1 MDAFTQ
7 SEQLVQNG
15 QTDATSAS
23 SDAKTAP
30 DQKGLYAFP
39 KRQIEIGE
47 ADEASVFLETRIED
61 IEITEHLTHPSLV
74 EPLTLLGDARITQG
88 QIKEGLLLY
97 DRAIFIQRVNFGLF
111 DSKQLKIIYKEA
123 DGLKLLGDLEE
134 AQKRE
139 EYAYEIL
146 QRAYS
151 QDDLRRIPGLVRLAE
166 FYDTIYGYLASR
178 VFYRKSLQILIANGR
193 EWELEAIPLHNGIAH
208 SYLMERFP
216 PFYVSDG
223 FDSRSIGI
231 VPGLNDADRFQQNL
245 SINNFPEGERALQAA
260 VTIAT
265 QQEPQNKELIE
276 EATMRLGD
284 WHLMWGR
291 QKEAN
296 ALYISVYQSMEAR
309 KIDPN
314 LTFEIPKLIYLPEPK
329 EPRRPESMQ
338 SVEPKQGLVELK
350 FLVKTNGRIAK
361 METIKTEPPK
371 LMEFQIRRSLR
382 EAVFRPAFFEGIPVK
397 NYPHTFVY
405 EYDYFPSENLPGSSP

>member
-23 SDAKTAP
+23 SDAKAAP

-276 EATMRLGD
+276 ETTMRLGD
-284 WHLMWGR
+284 WHLMWDR

-296 ALYISVYQSMEAR
+296 SLYISVYQSMEAR
-309 KIDPN
+309 NIDPN
-314 LTFEIPKLIYLPEPK
+314 LTFAIPKLIYLPEPK

-405 EYDYFPSENLPGSSP
+405 EYDYFPPENLPGSTP

>member
-23 SDAKTAP
+23 SDAKAAP

-111 DSKQLKIIYKEA
+111 DSKQLNIIYKEA

-231 VPGLNDADRFQQNL
+231 VPALNDADRFQQNL

-276 EATMRLGD
+276 EAIMRLGD
-284 WHLMWGR
+284 WHLMWDR

-309 KIDPN
+309 NIDPN

-338 SVEPKQGLVELK
+338 SVEPAQGLVELK

>member
-1 MDAFTQ
+1 MA
-7 SEQLVQNG
+7 
-15 QTDATSAS
+15 
-23 SDAKTAP
+23 
-30 DQKGLYAFP
+30 
-39 KRQIEIGE
+39 
-47 ADEASVFLETRIED
+47 
-61 IEITEHLTHPSLV
+61 
-74 EPLTLLGDARITQG
+74 QG
-88 QIKEGLLLY
+88 QIKEGLLQY
-97 DRAIFIQRVNFGLF
+97 DRAIFVQRVNFGLF
-111 DSKQLKIIYKEA
+111 DSDQLNIIYKEA

-146 QRAYS
+146 QRAYN

-166 FYDTIYGYLASR
+166 FYDSIYAYLASR

-231 VPGLNDADRFQQNL
+231 VPGLNDADLFQQNL

-265 QQEPQNKELIE
+265 QQEPQNTELIE
-276 EATMRLGD
+276 ETTMRLGD
-284 WHLMWGR
+284 WHLMWDR

-296 ALYISVYQSMEAR
+296 ALFTSVYQSMEAR
-309 KIDPN
+309 NIDPN
-314 LTFEIPKLIYLPEPK
+314 LTFAKPKLIYLPEPK
-329 EPRRPESMQ
+329 TPKPKGLLSSAEPEKG
-338 SVEPKQGLVELK
+338 VVELK

-361 METIKTEPPK
+361 METVRSEPPK
-371 LMEFQIRRSLR
+371 QMEFQIRRSLR
-382 EAVFRPAFFEGIPVK
+382 DAVFRPAFFEGIPVK

-405 EYDYFPSENLPGSSP
+405 EYDYFPSEDLPDPIP

>member
-47 ADEASVFLETRIED
+47 ADEASTFLETRIED

-231 VPGLNDADRFQQNL
+231 IPGLNDADRFQQNL

-260 VTIAT
+260 VTIAI

-284 WHLMWGR
+284 WHLMWDR

-309 KIDPN
+309 NIDPN
-314 LTFEIPKLIYLPEPK
+314 LTFAIPKLIYLPEPK
-329 EPRRPESMQ
+329 EPRRPESIQ
-338 SVEPKQGLVELK
+338 SVEPEQGLVELK

-405 EYDYFPSENLPGSSP
+405 EYDYFPYENLPGSSP

>member
-1 MDAFTQ
+1 M
-7 SEQLVQNG
+7 
-15 QTDATSAS
+15 
-23 SDAKTAP
+23 
-30 DQKGLYAFP
+30 
-39 KRQIEIGE
+39 
-47 ADEASVFLETRIED
+47 
-61 IEITEHLTHPSLV
+61 V
-74 EPLTLLGDARITQG
+74 EPLTLLGDAKIAQG
-88 QIKEGLLLY
+88 QIKEALLLY
-97 DRAIFIQRVNFGLF
+97 DRAIFVQRVNFGLF
-111 DSKQLKIIYKEA
+111 DSKQLNIIYKEA
-123 DGLKLLGDLEE
+123 DGLKLLGNLKE

-139 EYAYEIL
+139 EYAYEVL

-151 QDDLRRIPGLVRLAE
+151 KDDLRRIPGLIRLAD
-166 FYDTIYGYLASR
+166 FYDTISGYLASR

-216 PFYVSDG
+216 PSYVSDG

-231 VPGLNDADRFQQNL
+231 VPGLNEADRFQQNL

-260 VTIAT
+260 VTIAI

-276 EATMRLGD
+276 ETSMRLGD
-284 WHLMWGR
+284 WHLMWDR

-309 KIDPN
+309 NIDPS
-314 LTFEIPKLIYLPEPK
+314 LTFAIPKLIYLPAPK
-329 EPRRPESMQ
+329 ERRRSESLQ
-338 SVEPKQGLVELK
+338 SVDPEQGLVELK

-361 METIKTEPPK
+361 LKTIRTEPPK